1 MSAQE
6 CRRLAAPLVVVL
18 ALGLIAAGIAGFA
31 AGQAPAATQPAPPP
45 AVAPSA
51 PPPRPAPVLEPKAI
65 EILKAV
71 SARLAAA
78 KTLSFTAVTT
88 YESPSIY
95 GAPLA
100 YTTTSEV
107 AMQRPDKLRV
117 VTAGDG
123 PATEF
128 YYDGK
133 AMMLFAPAENLVAV
147 ADAPPS
153 LNAMFEALY
162 DASGT
167 YYPFS
172 DYLTADPWADVSK
185 NLTLAFYIGPSIVVG
200 GVPTDMVA
208 YESEGVFVQ
217 LWVGAKDRLPRMARA
232 VYFDDPLQLR
242 HQVELSNWKVDAPV
256 APGAFASDKAKA
268 ANRIGFAH
276 PQTQSKRPSAAPAA
290 PAAKPKSP

>member
-1 MSAQE
+1 
-6 CRRLAAPLVVVL
+6 
-18 ALGLIAAGIAGFA
+18 
-31 AGQAPAATQPAPPP
+31 
-45 AVAPSA
+45 
-51 PPPRPAPVLEPKAI
+51 VLEPKAI

-133 AMMLFAPAENLVAV
+133 AMMLYAPAENLVAV
-147 ADAPPS
+147 AEAPGT
-153 LNAMFEALY
+153 LDAMFEALY
-162 DASGT
+162 DTSGT

-172 DYLTADPWADVSK
+172 DYLTANPWADVSK
-185 NLTLAFYIGPSIVVG
+185 NLTLAFYIGPSVVVG
-200 GVPTDMVA
+200 GVPTEMVA
-208 YESEGVFVQ
+208 YESDGVFVQ
-217 LWVGAKDRLPRMARA
+217 LWVGKQDRLPRMARA

-242 HQVELSNWKVDAPV
+242 HQVELSNWKVDAPL
-256 APGAFASDKAKA
+256 AAEGFTSAKAKA
-268 ANRIGFAH
+268 ADRIGFAH
-276 PQTQSKRPSAAPAA
+276 PATQSKRPAAAPAT